1 MIIEKIRELE
11 KLTDYLKKSEKKII
25 NDALDFSQKA
35 HKDQLR
41 KSGDPFITHPVEVA
55 KILTSLKLDAASI
68 AAGLLH
74 DTVEDTKFTIS
85 EIENLFGDQISELVQ
100 GLTKISKFSLKA
112 NKQKLGENYRKLLLA
127 ATEDLRVIL
136 IKLADRLHNMRTLE
150 YVDTERKKIN
160 TSMETLEVYAP
171 LAQRLGMKEW
181 QDELEDLAFRTINP
195 DARDSIVDRLHYL
208 NSEDKNIVDE
218 IRYELKKIFLEE
230 DINCKIDGR
239 MKSPYSIWNKI
250 KKKKYII

>member
-11 KLTDYLKKSEKKII
+11 KLTSYLKEPEKKII
-25 NDALDFSQKA
+25 NKALDFSQTA

-55 KILTSLKLDAASI
+55 KILTTLKLDASSI

-74 DTVEDTKFTIS
+74 DTVEDTKSTIN
-85 EIENLFGDQISELVQ
+85 EIENIFGDQISELVQ
-100 GLTKISKFSLKA
+100 GLTKISKFSLKT

-127 ATEDLRVIL
+127 ATADLRVIL

-150 YVDTERKKIN
+150 YIETERKKIN

-181 QDELEDLAFRTINP
+181 QDELEDLAFKTINP
-195 DARDSIVDRLHYL
+195 DARNSIVDRLRYL
-208 NSEDKNIVDE
+208 NSEDENIVDE
-218 IRYELKKIFLEE
+218 IRYELKKIFLEDAQYYIE
-230 DINCKIDGR
+230 DVR
-239 MKSPYSIWNKI
+239 QMESFR
-250 KKKKYII
+250 